1 MTFCSRWPCI
11 QWRLLCFVWVSK
23 WRTSGGNADV
33 VYFSRPLS
41 FCRYKKTTHTRAD
54 AGEKKSVCFSQEPN
68 EEQRCLLCRLYTSL
82 SLASLWCARENV
94 TSRQGVFSSLSIH
107 LTYERDNL
115 LSLSHTPPHPNRMH
129 TGFHCYLVASFE
141 PPRWPF
147 QLLCVVQQ
155 MCSLKQMGEK
165 QDRKRMI
172 ERAGKRF
179 GETSRH
185 GHKTLTNTTT
195 TTAIALTRAN
205 NGHEQ
210 PRVDGEILATCM
222 SSLGIWH
229 SCYCWNVFKMD
240 NKVSILNQY

>member
-1 MTFCSRWPCI
+1 M
-11 QWRLLCFVWVSK
+11 
-23 WRTSGGNADV
+23 
-33 VYFSRPLS
+33 
-41 FCRYKKTTHTRAD
+41 
-54 AGEKKSVCFSQEPN
+54 GEEERVLFWEPN
-68 EEQRCLLCRLYTSL
+68 KEQRSPLCRPYTSF
-82 SLASLWCARENV
+82 SLAHLWWCTPENV
-94 TSRQGVFSSLSIH
+94 TSRQGGCLKKKVVFFLS
-107 LTYERDNL
+107 
-115 LSLSHTPPHPNRMH
+115 TPHKSETICCRSITHPTPTSNFIMPPSQPNRTH
-129 TGFHCYLVASFE
+129 TGFHCYLVACVQ

>member
-155 MCSLKQMGEK
+155 MCFLKQIGEK
-165 QDRKRMI
+165 N
-172 ERAGKRF
+172 
-179 GETSRH
+179 
-185 GHKTLTNTTT
+185 KTEKLWLRGLGSVSEKHLNTVTKHRPP
-195 TTAIALTRAN
+195 L
-205 NGHEQ
+205 H
-210 PRVDGEILATCM
+210 
-222 SSLGIWH
+222 SSLTTMC
-229 SCYCWNVFKMD
+229 SQWNIGNMHVELGGGHIAQLLLQK
-240 NKVSILNQY
+240 KLWKL